1 MITRTS
7 VIQAIPTVIACA
19 ALLAVG
25 WWGHRNG
32 WALSRA
38 TAETSGAHAG
48 YWCAEHAIPEA
59 DCLLCRKSYAKKMR
73 AEEPPAQVAA
83 DEEIRFAQVASS
95 AAVAHAN
102 ITTAASTA
110 TTHTPSLV
118 VPAEIR
124 YDPARV
130 TRVATR
136 LAGVVQQLPKR
147 LGDTVAVGEM
157 LAVIEAP
164 EVGYL
169 KSELMRTLAEHTATR
184 TTAQRL
190 SAAVDSG
197 FKTVGEAHEANAR
210 VQAAQIAVFNAEQ
223 ALLNL
228 GFSLSA
234 AALADLDIVALTTR
248 LRALGLPDGTATG
261 SANLL
266 PIFATQAGTIT
277 AVHVVAGEAVAAGAL
292 LVIVADTRHLRLLL
306 AVSSAQADT
315 VAAGQTV
322 TFCADGVLNGDDV
335 LNGDG
340 GLNADGVQSADGVLR
355 TDSSTVHAG
364 TVSLVAPAADEVTRL
379 VPVFA
384 AIDNPAGR
392 LRANQVGSATIIT
405 GAAQPAVL
413 VPPGAVQY
421 DGPTAYVFVQR
432 TPTIFRGLPVRIL
445 ATTAAGLAV
454 DRLIAG
460 DVVAVTGTETLKGN
474 LFQDKFG
481 PGCAC
486 SED

>member
-19 ALLAVG
+19 TLLAVG
-25 WWGHRNG
+25 WWGHRSG
-32 WALSRA
+32 WTVSRA
-38 TAETSGAHAG
+38 ATEAGEAHAG

-95 AAVAHAN
+95 AALAHAN
-102 ITTAASTA
+102 ITTAASAA

-124 YDPARV
+124 YDPARI

-147 LGDTVAVGEM
+147 LGDTVAVGDV

-169 KSELMRTLAEHTATR
+169 KSELMRTLTEHSATR
-184 TTAQRL
+184 TTALRL
-190 SAAVDSG
+190 SAAADSG
-197 FKTVGEAHEANAR
+197 FKTTSEVLAANAR
-210 VQAAQIAVFNAEQ
+210 LQAAQIAVFNAEQ

-234 AALADLDIVALTTR
+234 KALSELDLATLTTR
-248 LRALGLPDGTATG
+248 LRTLGLPDGTATN

-266 PIFATQAGTIT
+266 PIFATQAGTIS
-277 AVHVVAGEAVAAGAL
+277 AVHAVAGEAVAAGAL
-292 LVIVADTRHLRLLL
+292 LVIVADTRHLRVLL
-306 AVSSAQADT
+306 AVSPAQADT
-315 VAAGQTV
+315 LATGQTI
-322 TFCADGVLNGDDV
+322 TF
-335 LNGDG
+335 
-340 GLNADGVQSADGVLR
+340 R
-355 TDSSTVHAG
+355 TDSATPVYSG
-364 TVSLVAPAADEVTRL
+364 TISLLAPAADEITRR

-384 AIDNPAGR
+384 TIDNPAGR
-392 LRANQVGSATIIT
+392 LRAHQVGSATIIT
-405 GAAQPAVL
+405 GAPRSAVL

-421 DGPTAYVFVQR
+421 DGATAYVFVQR
-432 TPTIFRGLPVRIL
+432 TPTIFRGLPVRVL
-445 ATTAAGLAV
+445 ATTADGLIV

-460 DVVAVTGTETLKGN
+460 DVVVVTGTETLKGN

-486 SED
+486 GKD